1 MLFLAGLFIGGLVGF
16 GVACLCVAARNRE
29 EAITRAMPLIE
40 VEILEEAVLH
50 R

>member
-16 GVACLCVAARNRE
+16 GVACFCIAARNRE
-29 EAITRAMPLIE
+29 EAAARATQLLE
-40 VEILEEAVLH
+40 VEFMEEAAQH